1 MTRQY
6 DIDLAKGRIQVA
18 FHRQKAAEDNLQ
30 MANYRDALHAGYYA
44 AYTAIRV
51 LLNLEYDE
59 QKNHGGN
66 IGNFRRYYIKT
77 QLLDLKLSGYIG
89 ELYKF
94 RDIGDYDLDF
104 IPDVE
109 MVASLVTQAREF
121 IEAIQQ
127 YLNEKYQMQS

>member
-1 MTRQY
+1 MMRQY

-18 FHRQKAAEDNLQ
+18 FHRQKAAEDNLK
-30 MANYRDALHAGYYA
+30 MGNFRDALHSAYYA

-51 LLNLEYDE
+51 LLNLEYEE

-77 QLLDLKLSGYIG
+77 QLLDLKLSSYIG

-104 IPDVE
+104 IPDAD
-109 MVASLVTQAREF
+109 MVASLVAQAKEF
-121 IEAIQQ
+121 VDGVHH
-127 YLNEKYQMQS
+127 YLNKKYQIT